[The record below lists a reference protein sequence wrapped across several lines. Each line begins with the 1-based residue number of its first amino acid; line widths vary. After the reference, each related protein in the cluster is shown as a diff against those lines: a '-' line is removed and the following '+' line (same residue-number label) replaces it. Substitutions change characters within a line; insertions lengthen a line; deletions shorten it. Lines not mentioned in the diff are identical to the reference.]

1 MKPKTKRITY
11 QKVLLFW
18 SLISLAVLIAGL
30 VFGPDKHD
38 GKVYVNLPVVLTGI
52 AMLVVGDL
60 IITIA
65 MFVSFVKAVKAYNRY
80 LTENNIDERAEEEA
94 FKNYI
99 NQTRHNQEAMAFRTF
114 SLWLRA
120 NQNAPKDKSFRSY
133 FNLVLV
139 ILFLCCLVAFMPLMA
154 WHLVAGLSTLG
165 TAFGIIIL
173 LLIINVTHD
182 KMAANRK
189 NIDYNLPTQ
198 IATVISCSI
207 NSESSYGFGSDYY
220 GHQTNRI
227 LSTTYLIHL
236 DVAGETK
243 KAYSKTYYNKG
254 EKVEVYQN
262 RKLKDAVIIKEEK

>member
-1 MKPKTKRITY
+1 MKAKTKKDPYRRA
-11 QKVLLFW
+11 LRLW
-18 SLISLAVLIAGL
+18 SLISVVVLVVGLAT
-30 VFGPDKHD
+30 GPQRHD
-38 GKVYVNLPVVLTGI
+38 GHVYVNLPVVLTGM

-65 MFVSFVKAVKAYNRY
+65 MFVSFIKAVKAYNRY

-94 FKNYI
+94 FKDYI
-99 NQTRHNQEAMAFRTF
+99 NHTRHNQEATAFRAF

-133 FNLVLV
+133 FNLVMI
-139 ILFLCCLVAFMPLMA
+139 ILFLGCLVAFGPLMA
-154 WHLVAGLSTLG
+154 CGLAVGLSVLG
-165 TAFGIIIL
+165 AAFGIIIL

-182 KMAANRK
+182 KRAANRK
-189 NIDYNLPTQ
+189 NIDYNVPTQ
-198 IATVISCSI
+198 MATVISCSI